1 MGLIQS
7 AFVATSSALGDS
19 WKEFFYCDA
28 LPADV
33 LVVKGMKK
41 TSTFSSNKGNNN
53 IITNGS
59 KIAVSDGQCMIIV
72 DQGQVVEVCAVP
84 GEYTYDM
91 STEPSLFG
99 GNLSSNIKETFK
111 IIGKR
116 ISFGGDTAHD

>member
-41 TSTFSSNKGNNN
+41 
-53 IITNGS
+53 
-59 KIAVSDGQCMIIV
+59 
-72 DQGQVVEVCAVP
+72 QVHFLQ
-84 GEYTYDM
+84 T
-91 STEPSLFG
+91 
-99 GNLSSNIKETFK
+99 KETTTL
-111 IIGKR
+111 
-116 ISFGGDTAHD
+116 SQTAVKLL